1 MLHALKILLGD
12 LADPSSMTVLGVVL
26 GLSFGV
32 SLAVTSVLTWLRPPR
47 SALRTG
53 ASVRHVRR
61 GLVTGPG
68 PAARWSM
75 ASLTPALRHVFGR
88 QSRDT
93 ITAPALAAGEDVG
106 RLMSQAVVRGDAMR
120 AATLLHRQAAN
131 RLDIADYELFALR
144 RDLADRLPKPPVAVT
159 YPAFV
164 LKRDIK
170 RVLRPMDVQ
179 AAAA

>member
-1 MLHALKILLGD
+1 MLHVLKTLLGD

-47 SALRTG
+47 SALRNGT
-53 ASVRHVRR
+53 SVRHVRR
-61 GLVTGPG
+61 GLVTSTG

-93 ITAPALAAGEDVG
+93 ITAPALAAGEGVG
-106 RLMSQAVVRGDAMR
+106 RLMHQATVRGDAMR
-120 AATLLHRQAAN
+120 AATLLHQQAAN

-144 RDLADRLPKPPVAVT
+144 RDLANRLPKPPVAVT

-164 LKRDIK
+164 LKRD
-170 RVLRPMDVQ
+170 VTYASLPMEMQ